1 MTFLSSSYRTST
13 KAPPM
18 PLSTLDQAPLKK
30 ALAPSSRA
38 IFLQQSRVPVYMMSA
53 KREETLIY
61 RDIRPFFFNANLVAK
76 KLKATLYIVV
86 VTSFASRLHHHAP
99 TDGVE
104 GVGHEA
110 GDGSYALSNHP
121 AHDNMCVLRVWKHS
135 CKINITGNIT
145 DYFRIM
151 C

>member
-30 ALAPSSRA
+30 ALAPSSRT

-53 KREETLIY
+53 TGEEMQIY
-61 RDIRPFFFNANLVAK
+61 RDILPFLFMHTWWQ
-76 KLKATLYIVV
+76 KLESQLHVVV
-86 VTSFASRLHHHAP
+86 VTSFASRLHHHAS
-99 TDGVE
+99 TNSVK
-104 GVGHEA
+104 GVGHES
-110 GDGSYALSNHP
+110 GDGGHALSNHP
-121 AHDNMCVLRVWKHS
+121 AHDNVCVLGVRKHS
-135 CKINITGNIT
+135 CKINVTGNVT
-145 DYFRIM
+145 KYFRIR